1 MQTKIQLKVSPQTAV
16 NEQQI
21 KEEVNQQLRLKED
34 SKLFVKVLKR
44 SIDARSRS
52 IEINLTVLAF
62 VDEEFVSDKIEFN
75 YLE

>member
-21 KEEVNQQLRLKED
+21 KEEVKQQLRLKED

-52 IEINLTVLAF
+52 IEINLTVLA
-62 VDEEFVSDKIEFN
+62 
-75 YLE
+75 LQM

>member
-21 KEEVNQQLRLKED
+21 KEEVKQQLRLKEN

-52 IEINLTVLAF
+52 IEINLTV
-62 VDEEFVSDKIEFN
+62 
-75 YLE
+75 